1 MRSFVGGCRVVL
13 CAAVLL
19 AGASAMVAADTTP
32 VNGTGL
38 LDAAEAGD
46 HAAAMRLMTA
56 KGANVN
62 AAYVNTAGADG
73 ATAIMYAAANGD
85 LELVRALIKAGA
97 NVKLENQFGSSALT
111 EAAII
116 GSAPVID
123 ALLKAGADPNFKT
136 PNGETPLMAAARSGK
151 VDAAKALLDAGADI
165 NAKETW
171 GEQSALMWAAAHSQ
185 AGMVKFL
192 ASYKGPSGG
201 ANLNEHGKINQWE
214 RKVIQ
219 EPRPKDMNKGGFTA
233 LHYAAREGCAACV
246 QNLLAAGADPD
257 SEDPDRETPLLLAL
271 ENMHFDTAAELVKGG
286 ADLDKWDLFG
296 RSPVYM
302 AADVS
307 TLPMK
312 GNGAMAVLPSPD
324 KLTAVDAGRMML
336 ERGADPN
343 IQLKR
348 RPPYRDVPQDRGG
361 DGMLAQGATPLL
373 RAARGG
379 DDKFVAL
386 LLEFKA
392 LVDLPSKEGITP
404 LMAAAGVDYGTR
416 VTRGRNRTDEGV
428 LASMELLIKAGAN
441 VNARDMVDRGGGG
454 GRGGGGARGGGGGAA
469 GGGAGAA
476 GGGARGGGGGARG
489 GGRGGGAPAGPA
501 PTAAVITGVP
511 APAEDSASARI
522 AQTFRRGSQ
531 MPSANAVPNQTA
543 LHGAAEHGFDKFIE
557 FLAANGADLTAKD
570 ASGRT
575 PLDVARG
582 AGGARGGA
590 DAFPKTVALLESL
603 MQAKGI
609 PVPTVAG
616 R

>member
-1 MRSFVGGCRVVL
+1 MSRGLGMRGFP
-13 CAAVLL
+13 AAIAALL
-19 AGASAMVAADTTP
+19 ASTMFAADTAQP
-32 VNGTGL
+32 HGSAL
-38 LDAAEAGD
+38 LDAAESGD
-46 HAAAMRLMTA
+46 HTAAIRLAGA
-56 KGANVN
+56 KGAD
-62 AAYVNTAGADG
+62 VNTTGADG
-73 ATAIMYAAANGD
+73 STAIMYAAANDD

-97 NVKLENQFGSSALT
+97 NVKLKNRFGTSALT

-116 GSAPVID
+116 GSTPVID

-136 PNGETPLMAAARSGK
+136 PDGETPLMAAARSGK
-151 VDAAKALLDAGADI
+151 VEAAKALLDAGADV

-171 GEQSALMWAAAHSQ
+171 GEQSALMWAAAQSQ

-192 ASYKGPSGG
+192 ASNG
-201 ANLNEHGKINQWE
+201 ANLNDHGKIDQWE
-214 RKVIQ
+214 RKVIA
-219 EPRPKDMNKGGFTA
+219 EPRPKDLNKGGFTA

-271 ENMHFDTAAELVKGG
+271 ENLHFDTAAVLITFKGPQGG

-312 GNGAMAVLPSPD
+312 GNGARAVIPSPD
-324 KLTAVDAGRMML
+324 KLTAVEAGRMLL
-336 ERGADPN
+336 EHGANPN

-373 RAARGG
+373 RAARAG

-404 LMAAAGVDYGTR
+404 LMAAAGVDYGAR
-416 VTRGRNRTDEGV
+416 VTRGRNRPDEGV
-428 LASMELLIKAGAN
+428 LATMDLLIKGGAN
-441 VNARDMVDRGGGG
+441 VNARSIVDRAAGGGRGGAGGGGG
-454 GRGGGGARGGGGGAA
+454 GRGGGGA
-469 GGGAGAA
+469 
-476 GGGARGGGGGARG
+476 GARGGG
-489 GGRGGGAPAGPA
+489 APPA
-501 PTAAVITGVP
+501 A
-511 APAEDSASARI
+511 APAEATAGFAAGDSVSARI
-522 AQTFRRGSQ
+522 AQSFRRGSQ

-557 FLAANGADLTAKD
+557 FLVANGADLTAKD

-582 AGGARGGA
+582 AGGVRGGA

-603 MQAKGI
+603 MKTKGI
-609 PVPTVAG
+609 PAQQP
-616 R
+616 RN

>member
-1 MRSFVGGCRVVL
+1 MRGFV
-13 CAAVLL
+13 AAIAVFLASASMAL
-19 AGASAMVAADTTP
+19 AGAPS
-32 VNGTGL
+32 L
-38 LDAAEAGD
+38 LDTAQAGD
-46 HAAAMRLMTA
+46 HDAAMRLASA
-56 KGANVN
+56 KGADVN
-62 AAYVNTAGADG
+62 SAGADG

-97 NVKLENQFGSSALT
+97 DVKAKNQFGTSALT

-116 GSAPVID
+116 GSAPIIE
-123 ALLKAGADPNFKT
+123 ALLKAGSDPNFKT
-136 PNGETPLMAAARSGK
+136 PNGETPLMAVARTGK
-151 VDAAKALLDAGADI
+151 IDAAKALLAAGADI

-171 GEQSALMWAAAHSQ
+171 GEQSALMWAAAQSQ
-185 AGMVKFL
+185 ADMVKFL
-192 ASYKGPSGG
+192 ASNG
-201 ANLNEHGKINQWE
+201 ANLNDHGKVNQWE
-214 RKVIQ
+214 RKIIQ
-219 EPRPKDMNKGGFTA
+219 EPRPKDMNKGGFTP

-271 ENMHFDTAAELVKGG
+271 ENLHFDTAAVLVNGG

-307 TLPMK
+307 TLPLK

-324 KLTAVDAGRMML
+324 KLTAVDVGRMML
-336 ERGADPN
+336 EKGANPN

-361 DGMLAQGATPLL
+361 DTMLAQGATPLL

-379 DDKFVAL
+379 DPKFTAL
-386 LLEFKA
+386 LIEYKA

-404 LMAAAGVDYGTR
+404 LMAAAGVDYGSR

-428 LASMELLIKAGAN
+428 LATMDLLIKAGAN
-441 VNARDMVDRGGGG
+441 VNARSVMDRSLVG
-454 GRGGGGARGGGGGAA
+454 GRGGAGAF
-469 GGGAGAA
+469 GAGESV
-476 GGGARGGGGGARG
+476 G
-489 GGRGGGAPAGPA
+489 
-501 PTAAVITGVP
+501 
-511 APAEDSASARI
+511 ARI
-522 AQTFRRGSQ
+522 AQQNAHRGSQ

-557 FLAANGADLTAKD
+557 FLVANGADLTAKD
-570 ASGRT
+570 AGGRT

-603 MQAKGI
+603 MKTKGI
-609 PVPTVAG
+609 PVAEVAATK
-616 R
+616 